1 MFCNN
6 FGFMLKLLCLKGL
19 IMEILSKLIEIEAE
33 LPVYNDY
40 IEKQI
45 REMGI
50 EPLRWAIVKV
60 ESSKLT
66 ISLAYENLC

>member
-1 MFCNN
+1 
-6 FGFMLKLLCLKGL
+6 
-19 IMEILSKLIEIEAE
+19 MEILSKLIEIEAE

-60 ESSKLT
+60 NGNKLT
-66 ISLAYENLC
+66 ISLAYENL